1 MNVTTV
7 NNNVTK
13 AQANVRYPKFE
24 TKSTSDSKGMYRTA
38 AYGYRNYGI
47 GAESTTLPSEAI
59 TTLIDSKSV
68 FDCERLALTVTYK
81 NALDKL
87 GPTVFN
93 SRVRTIRISTTIPFR
108 QVPERLQGILESIR
122 VSEDQ
127 LEVGDWVYLANPE
140 RYRQLCLA
148 KYGYV
153 GAYTGEHLIVS
164 GKNPLLF
171 RGHVNVVSEGKTLD
185 EWKRFLHDGIPS
197 KYLVNIN
204 AIALKTDENG
214 LIIARRIKD

>member
-7 NNNVTK
+7 NNNITR
-13 AQANVRYPKFE
+13 AQSMARYPEFGDLKFQ
-24 TKSTSDSKGMYRTA
+24 TDAQRFVNFGPTIQSDV
-38 AYGYRNYGI
+38 GY
-47 GAESTTLPSEAI
+47 TPSLAI
-59 TTLIDSKSV
+59 ERLLDSKSTM
-68 FDCERLALTVTYK
+68 DCERLASTVTYK

-87 GPTVFN
+87 GAVEFN
-93 SRVRTIRISTTIPFR
+93 KRVRAVRIGSMPPFYKINQYLDPIVHIVKVR
-108 QVPERLQGILESIR
+108 Q
-122 VSEDQ
+122 DQ

-148 KYGYV
+148 KHGYV
-153 GAYTGEHLIVS
+153 GAYSGEHLIVS
-164 GKNPLLF
+164 GTSPLLF
-171 RGHVNVVSEGKTLD
+171 RGHVNGVSEGKTLD

-204 AIALKTDENG
+204 AIGLKTDENG

>member
-7 NNNVTK
+7 NNNISK
-13 AQANVRYPKFE
+13 AQANIRYPKAE
-24 TKSTSDSKGMYRTA
+24 TKSIPDSKGMYRTA
-38 AYGYRNYGI
+38 ANGFRNYGI
-47 GAESTTLPSEAI
+47 GTESTAIPSEAI
-59 TTLIDSKSV
+59 GNLIDSKSV
-68 FDCERLALTVTYK
+68 FDCERLALAVTYK

-87 GPTVFN
+87 GATAFN
-93 SRVRTIRISTTIPFR
+93 SRVRTVRISTTIPFR

-127 LEVGDWVYLANPE
+127 LQVGDWVYLANPE

-153 GAYTGEHLIVS
+153 GAYSGEHLIVS
-164 GKNPLLF
+164 GTNPLLF